1 METSANRRS
10 ILSDERIVDLYFAR
24 DQVAIEATDRKYGR
38 YLYAIAYRIVHD
50 RPDCEECLNDTYFG
64 AWNAMPPTRPSIL
77 QVFLSKIMRNVAVSK
92 FRRESAHKR
101 IPSELMVSLEE
112 LDECIADTSDPDEE
126 LAIRELA
133 RILNESLR
141 GMSDREQYIFVCRYY
156 YSDRTSDI
164 ADMLG
169 VSKST
174 VLRELEHIRA
184 DLKEKLTQEGYNL

>member
-1 METSANRRS
+1 METSASQRS
-10 ILSDERIVDLYFAR
+10 ILPDERIVDLYFAR

-92 FRRESAHKR
+92 FRKESAHKR
-101 IPSELMVSLEE
+101 IPSELVVSLEE
-112 LDECIADTSDPDEE
+112 LDECIGDVSDPDEE
-126 LAIRELA
+126 LAVRELA
-133 RILNESLR
+133 RILNEHLR
-141 GMSDREQYIFVCRYY
+141 GLGDREQYIFVCRYY

-169 VSKST
+169 ISKST
-174 VLRELEHIRA
+174 VLRELERIRA
-184 DLKEKLTQEGYNL
+184 DLKERLTKEGYNL